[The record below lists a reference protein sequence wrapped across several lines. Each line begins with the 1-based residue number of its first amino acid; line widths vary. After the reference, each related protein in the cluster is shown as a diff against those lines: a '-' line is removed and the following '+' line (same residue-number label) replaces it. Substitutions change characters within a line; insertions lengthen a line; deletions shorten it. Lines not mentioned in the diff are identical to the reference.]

1 MRTLM
6 LVVTATLAIVSVP
19 AIAETLVGRVIGVT
33 DGDTV
38 KVLDG
43 ERREYKIRLAGID
56 APERKQPFGQRAK
69 QRLSDLVYGK
79 TVEVE
84 WHKLDRYKRLVGKIL
99 IGERDANLE
108 MVKSGLAWHYK
119 KYQGEQSY
127 EDRQAYARAEEEAR
141 ERRRGLWADPHHI
154 NPSDWRKGL
163 R

>member
-1 MRTLM
+1 MRSVL
-6 LVVTATLAIVSVP
+6 LVVLLLTSIHGHAQTLN
-19 AIAETLVGRVIGVT
+19 GRVVGVT

-127 EDRQAYARAEEEAR
+127 DDRLAYARAEEEAR
-141 ERRRGLWADPHHI
+141 ESRRGLWADPHHI